1 MAEHL
6 LPESL
11 RERRPIRIL
20 VIGAGGNGSQIFMG
34 LPYLN
39 QALRAWGHWDG
50 LEVTLMD
57 GDIVSETNCIRQP
70 FSMSDIGLN
79 KASVLVNRVNLF
91 WGLEWKSVPHLFSRN
106 ENEFNNYACD
116 ILFGC
121 VDTRA
126 ARREIRKAV
135 TDPHSRVGYW
145 FDLGNNAASG
155 QYLLGQ
161 PSNGR
166 NRRSAMRL
174 RTISELYPEIIDAA
188 AGEDPLPSC
197 SAIEALE
204 RQEPYINQVL
214 AASSLAMLARL
225 LHYGRLTHHG
235 AFFNAATGQ
244 MSAVPVDPTL
254 WRKTRRRSLA
264 SLPKAA

>member
-39 QALRAWGHWDG
+39 QALRAWGHRDG
-50 LEVTLMD
+50 LEVILMD

-91 WGLEWKSVPHLFSRN
+91 WGLEWKAAPHLFSRK

-126 ARREIRKAV
+126 ARREIHKAV
-135 TDPHSRVGYW
+135 TDPHCRVGYW

-166 NRRSAMRL
+166 NRRSATRL
-174 RTISELYPEIIDAA
+174 RTISELYPEIIDVA
-188 AGEDPLPSC
+188 AGEDSLPSC